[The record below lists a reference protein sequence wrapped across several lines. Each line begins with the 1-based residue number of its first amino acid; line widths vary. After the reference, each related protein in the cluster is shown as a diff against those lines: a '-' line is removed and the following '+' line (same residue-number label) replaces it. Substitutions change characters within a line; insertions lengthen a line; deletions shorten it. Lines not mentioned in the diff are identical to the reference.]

1 MYEKLFII
9 KVKKGDYCTKCNYIK
24 LNWNNNVE
32 VYNKK
37 ICDCNLEG
45 ILTLKNFV
53 NKYGVYINDSSLEL
67 KYSNFKLQ
75 IKNIKMKECLEI
87 FFHNCNNISHELKN
101 FSIDNEII
109 TIKMLVPNCNQS
121 DKCNNQ
127 NCNYCNN
134 NCDCSH
140 TNNVNH
146 NSDNNCDC
154 SHVNDNDN
162 HNSGNNCDCPHINDN
177 DNHNSDNNCDCSH
190 KNDNGN
196 HNSDNN
202 ESIYNNNDVVNDN
215 CNHIEDNFNFYH
227 PKYLQ
232 NHNHNHNHNE
242 NNTSMCKKKVL
253 SIGVILTYKF
263 YNLSQDSYKKI
274 VKLFEENIKEI
285 HSEDEVIINL
295 FYINDLKGLES
306 YIAYLKKRYYID
318 AFVCGPLDNMEIE
331 VIRNY
336 INSTETII
344 SVFGSS
350 LLNSSLSKNLISLSP
365 TIKLQS
371 DTIVNLFK
379 NKLIPKNKNPKYLIT
394 CLNSDL
400 NYSELAISVRNGLI
414 NNDQIN
420 MSPLISYDAKLDF
433 IKNLYEKILNQVKEF
448 KESSILDEDIYILFS
463 SSNEI
468 IQIIEYVIEND
479 DEKILESINWI
490 SNDKNY
496 FEFIDLVTIKDENL
510 NEQVI
515 DYNNLDLLKMF
526 LIKTNYRTI
535 YNDYFKSDNN
545 QKIVSKINKMIN
557 TEHPNVFELYDSL
570 NLIVTAFKLS
580 NSHNATYFN
589 DTIIKSSNTFYGLT
603 GNLSLTEYGSRR
615 YNKYSI
621 KKAELS
627 PNDEKFNWETE
638 FTFDNIH

>member
-1 MYEKLFII
+1 MYEKLFIL
-9 KVKKGDYCTKCNYIK
+9 KVNKGDYCTKCNYIK

-32 VYNKK
+32 MYNKK
-37 ICDCNLEG
+37 NCKCNLQE

-53 NKYGVYINDSSLEL
+53 NKYEEYINDSSLEL

-75 IKNIKMKECLEI
+75 IKNIKINKYLEI
-87 FFHNCNNISHELKN
+87 YFHNLNDISHNLKN

-109 TIKMLVPNCNQS
+109 TIKMLVPHCHNNSNNYVNKFLNSNHFHCNQCQ
-121 DKCNNQ
+121 KCNNHIHH
-127 NCNYCNN
+127 CDYCNN
-134 NCDCSH
+134 NNHH
-140 TNNVNH
+140 TCECCH
-146 NSDNNCDC
+146 T
-154 SHVNDNDN
+154 NDNDN
-162 HNSGNNCDCPHINDN
+162 
-177 DNHNSDNNCDCSH
+177 
-190 KNDNGN
+190 
-196 HNSDNN
+196 
-202 ESIYNNNDVVNDN
+202 NNNDDHKCDCDCDCYHTQNDSNHESSNIDIIDDIDN
-215 CNHIEDNFNFYH
+215 CYHPEFNDTFYH

-232 NHNHNHNHNE
+232 NHSHNHNHMNE
-242 NNTSMCKKKVL
+242 NNISMCKKKIL
-253 SIGVILTYKF
+253 SVGVILTYKF

-274 VKLFEENIKEI
+274 VKLFEENIKET
-285 HSEDEVIINL
+285 HNEDEVIINL
-295 FYINDLKGLES
+295 FYINDLKDLES

-331 VIRNY
+331 VIRSY

-350 LLNSSLSKNLISLSP
+350 LLKSSLSKNLISLSP
-365 TIKLQS
+365 TVKLQS

-414 NNDQIN
+414 NNEQLN
-420 MSPLISYDAKLDF
+420 MSPLISYDVKSDF
-433 IKNLYEKILNQVKEF
+433 IKNFYEKILNQVREF

-479 DEKILESINWI
+479 NEKILESINWI

-496 FEFIDLVTIKDENL
+496 FEFIDIVTIMDENL

-545 QKIVSKINKMIN
+545 KKIVSKINNIIN
-557 TEHPNVFELYDSL
+557 TEHPNIFELYDSL
-570 NLIVTAFKLS
+570 NLIVIAFKLL
-580 NSHNATYFN
+580 NSHNVKHFN
-589 DTIIKSSNTFYGLT
+589 DTIIKSSNIIYGLT
-603 GNLSLTEYGSRR
+603 GNLSLTDHGSRR

-627 PNDEKFNWETE
+627 LSSKKFIWETE
-638 FTFDNIH
+638 FTFDNAN